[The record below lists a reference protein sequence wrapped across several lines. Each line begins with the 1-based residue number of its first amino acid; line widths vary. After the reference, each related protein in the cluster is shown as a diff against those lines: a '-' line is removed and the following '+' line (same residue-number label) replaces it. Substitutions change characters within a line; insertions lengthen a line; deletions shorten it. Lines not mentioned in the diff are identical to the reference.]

1 MAPRTLALAL
11 LALALAILEE
21 HAECVGARHVVP
33 ALDLLLDGGQAG
45 RAHGR
50 VAFFER
56 GAVRGEAGGASGILW
71 VVRGGQVVGEE
82 VGGERLVRPAA
93 VAEYGGRPVRR
104 WKSVL
109 LGRGSSGEGAG
120 VEALVVHGGVVGE
133 DLSVGVVAVPAVAV
147 WASEGARV
155 LWVYFRVAEK
165 ACLAGGPA
173 EELRHDGGGAGASRR
188 GRGGW
193 EPRDSVADKGHAA

>member
-1 MAPRTLALAL
+1 MAPRTLALPL

-50 VAFFER
+50 VAFFKR
-56 GAVRGEAGGASGILW
+56 GAVRGEAGGASSVLW

-93 VAEYGGRPVRR
+93 VAEHGGRPV
-104 WKSVL
+104 
-109 LGRGSSGEGAG
+109 
-120 VEALVVHGGVVGE
+120 
-133 DLSVGVVAVPAVAV
+133 
-147 WASEGARV
+147 
-155 LWVYFRVAEK
+155 
-165 ACLAGGPA
+165 
-173 EELRHDGGGAGASRR
+173 
-188 GRGGW
+188 
-193 EPRDSVADKGHAA
+193 